1 MKINYTKLS
10 KIGREWHK
18 DGMHRFYINYSDAN
32 ELYRNELPD
41 DRTCGQ
47 LPGNRREIG
56 NGKIW
61 IEMESGEICV
71 KGFRNDDDMIECIRE
86 LIAFLGA
93 EIVEGEETTDKEDIA
108 MTKTYNATLI
118 NDSCIFDSAD
128 NFASIADLMI
138 WASGRGGKYV
148 IQIDRGL
155 AEDGKCISL
164 AYDSDTGI
172 VRHFDG
178 WEWETVPADRLA
190 KYVRQYV

>member
-18 DGMHRFYINYSDAN
+18 DNKHYFYINYADAN
-32 ELYRNELPD
+32 EIYRNELPD
-41 DRTCGQ
+41 DRAWGQ
-47 LPGNRREIG
+47 LPGNRREIN

-61 IEMESGEICV
+61 IDMESDEIFTN
-71 KGFRNDDDMIECIRE
+71 GFRNADDMIECIRE
-86 LIAFLGA
+86 LIAYFDA
-93 EIVEGEETTDKEDIA
+93 EGNDSDDAVNNEDETA
-108 MTKTYNATLI
+108 MTYNAALS

-128 NFASIADLMI
+128 NFATIADLLV

-164 AYDSDTGI
+164 AYDSATGI
-172 VRHFDG
+172 LQHYDG
-178 WEWETVPADRLA
+178 WGWNVIPANRLA
-190 KYVRQYV
+190 QYVRLYI